1 MMAGPAWRDAADVVV
16 IGTGVAGLAAALA
29 ADRAGRSVV
38 VLSKAAQTHV
48 TATHYAQGGIA
59 VVLPDNDDSVD
70 AHVADT
76 LAAGAGLCD
85 PDAVYSIVADGYR
98 AVTDLVGAGAR
109 LDESVPGRWALTR
122 EGGHSRRRIVHAG
135 GDATG
140 AEVQRALQDA
150 AGMLDIRTGHVA
162 LRVLHDGTAVTGL
175 LVVRPDGCG
184 IISAPSVILATGG
197 LGHLYSATTNP
208 AGSTGDGIAL
218 GLWAGVAVS
227 DLEFIQFHP
236 TMLFAGRAGGRRPLI
251 TEAIRGEGA
260 ILVDRQGN
268 SITAGVHPMGDLA
281 PRDVVAAAIDAR
293 LKATGDPCVYLDA
306 RGIEG
311 FASRFPTVTASCRAA
326 GIDPVRQPIPVVPGA
341 HYSCGGIVTDVY
353 GQTELLGLYAAGE
366 VARTGLHGAN
376 RLASNS
382 LLEGLVVGG
391 RAGKAA
397 AAHAAAAGRSRAT
410 SSATWPEPISYTAL
424 DRGDLQR
431 AMSRDASMYRAAA
444 GLHRLCDSLS
454 GGTGSRRGLSPRFR
468 GRGAHA
474 GRAERDRRRLGPHRK
489 PWLPSSRG
497 VPVHRAGAGT
507 QHRGPGSRRR
517 KCGVCPGA
525 SGGVLMGLS
534 DWELAAARAAIARGL
549 DEDLR
554 YGPDVT
560 TLATVPA
567 SATTTASLVTR
578 EAGVVAGLDV
588 ALLTLNE
595 VLGTNGY
602 RVLDRVEDGA
612 RVPPGEALMTLE
624 AQTRGLL
631 TAERTMLNLVGHLSG
646 IATATA
652 AWVDAVRG
660 TKAKIR
666 DTRKTLPG
674 LRALQKYAV
683 RTGGGVNHRLGL
695 GDAALI
701 KDNHV
706 AAAGSVVD
714 ALRAV
719 RNAAPDLPCEVEVD
733 SLEQL
738 DAVLPEK
745 PELILLDNFAVWQT
759 QTAVQRRDSRAPT
772 VMLESSGG
780 LSLQTAATYAETG
793 VDYLAVGALTHSV
806 RVLDIGL
813 DM

>member
-1 MMAGPAWRDAADVVV
+1 
-16 IGTGVAGLAAALA
+16 
-29 ADRAGRSVV
+29 
-38 VLSKAAQTHV
+38 
-48 TATHYAQGGIA
+48 
-59 VVLPDNDDSVD
+59 
-70 AHVADT
+70 
-76 LAAGAGLCD
+76 
-85 PDAVYSIVADGYR
+85 
-98 AVTDLVGAGAR
+98 
-109 LDESVPGRWALTR
+109 
-122 EGGHSRRRIVHAG
+122 
-135 GDATG
+135 
-140 AEVQRALQDA
+140 
-150 AGMLDIRTGHVA
+150 
-162 LRVLHDGTAVTGL
+162 
-175 LVVRPDGCG
+175 
-184 IISAPSVILATGG
+184 
-197 LGHLYSATTNP
+197 
-208 AGSTGDGIAL
+208 
-218 GLWAGVAVS
+218 
-227 DLEFIQFHP
+227 
-236 TMLFAGRAGGRRPLI
+236 
-251 TEAIRGEGA
+251 
-260 ILVDRQGN
+260 
-268 SITAGVHPMGDLA
+268 
-281 PRDVVAAAIDAR
+281 
-293 LKATGDPCVYLDA
+293 
-306 RGIEG
+306 
-311 FASRFPTVTASCRAA
+311 
-326 GIDPVRQPIPVVPGA
+326 
-341 HYSCGGIVTDVY
+341 
-353 GQTELLGLYAAGE
+353 
-366 VARTGLHGAN
+366 
-376 RLASNS
+376 
-382 LLEGLVVGG
+382 
-391 RAGKAA
+391 
-397 AAHAAAAGRSRAT
+397 
-410 SSATWPEPISYTAL
+410 
-424 DRGDLQR
+424 
-431 AMSRDASMYRAAA
+431 
-444 GLHRLCDSLS
+444 
-454 GGTGSRRGLSPRFR
+454 
-468 GRGAHA
+468 
-474 GRAERDRRRLGPHRK
+474 
-489 PWLPSSRG
+489 
-497 VPVHRAGAGT
+497 
-507 QHRGPGSRRR
+507 
-517 KCGVCPGA
+517 
-525 SGGVLMGLS
+525 MGLS

-588 ALLTLNE
+588 ALLTLDE

-759 QTAVQRRDSRAPT
+759 Q
-772 VMLESSGG
+772 L
-780 LSLQTAATYAETG
+780 
-793 VDYLAVGALTHSV
+793 
-806 RVLDIGL
+806 
-813 DM
+813 

>member
-1 MMAGPAWRDAADVVV
+1 
-16 IGTGVAGLAAALA
+16 
-29 ADRAGRSVV
+29 
-38 VLSKAAQTHV
+38 
-48 TATHYAQGGIA
+48 
-59 VVLPDNDDSVD
+59 
-70 AHVADT
+70 
-76 LAAGAGLCD
+76 
-85 PDAVYSIVADGYR
+85 
-98 AVTDLVGAGAR
+98 
-109 LDESVPGRWALTR
+109 
-122 EGGHSRRRIVHAG
+122 
-135 GDATG
+135 
-140 AEVQRALQDA
+140 
-150 AGMLDIRTGHVA
+150 
-162 LRVLHDGTAVTGL
+162 
-175 LVVRPDGCG
+175 
-184 IISAPSVILATGG
+184 
-197 LGHLYSATTNP
+197 
-208 AGSTGDGIAL
+208 
-218 GLWAGVAVS
+218 
-227 DLEFIQFHP
+227 
-236 TMLFAGRAGGRRPLI
+236 
-251 TEAIRGEGA
+251 
-260 ILVDRQGN
+260 
-268 SITAGVHPMGDLA
+268 
-281 PRDVVAAAIDAR
+281 
-293 LKATGDPCVYLDA
+293 
-306 RGIEG
+306 
-311 FASRFPTVTASCRAA
+311 
-326 GIDPVRQPIPVVPGA
+326 
-341 HYSCGGIVTDVY
+341 
-353 GQTELLGLYAAGE
+353 
-366 VARTGLHGAN
+366 
-376 RLASNS
+376 
-382 LLEGLVVGG
+382 
-391 RAGKAA
+391 
-397 AAHAAAAGRSRAT
+397 
-410 SSATWPEPISYTAL
+410 
-424 DRGDLQR
+424 
-431 AMSRDASMYRAAA
+431 
-444 GLHRLCDSLS
+444 
-454 GGTGSRRGLSPRFR
+454 
-468 GRGAHA
+468 
-474 GRAERDRRRLGPHRK
+474 
-489 PWLPSSRG
+489 
-497 VPVHRAGAGT
+497 
-507 QHRGPGSRRR
+507 
-517 KCGVCPGA
+517 
-525 SGGVLMGLS
+525 MGLS

-674 LRALQKYAV
+674 LRSLQKYAV